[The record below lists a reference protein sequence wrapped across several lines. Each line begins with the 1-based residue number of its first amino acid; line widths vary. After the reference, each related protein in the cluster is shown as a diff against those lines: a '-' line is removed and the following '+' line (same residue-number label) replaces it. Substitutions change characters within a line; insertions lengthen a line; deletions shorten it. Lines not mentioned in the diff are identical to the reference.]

1 MKKINFN
8 SATSVYI
15 TGILITVA
23 AIFIIS
29 GVFFLVLLANKLD
42 TVMSSPSAIT
52 YTYFIMIMDRVI
64 LFAFI
69 FAILP
74 LSFYQWCTKDSKSPS
89 DKLVSTISIFVIFA
103 FIFTFISGELHFLD
117 KYKEGK
123 LENSKLFSTHQ
134 IEMQIFDKMLNNS
147 ANTR

>member
-1 MKKINFN
+1 MKKIEFN
-8 SATSVYI
+8 SATSAYL
-15 TGILITVA
+15 TGILITIV

-52 YTYFIMIMDRVI
+52 YTYFMMIMDRVI

-69 FAILP
+69 FAVLP
-74 LSFYQWCTKDSKSPS
+74 LSFYQWFSKDSKLGT
-89 DKLVSTISIFVIFA
+89 DKIVSVVSVFVIFA
-103 FIFTFISGELHFLD
+103 FILTFVSGELHFLD

-123 LENSKLFSTHQ
+123 LEHSKLFSSHQ

-147 ANTR
+147 ANAR

>member
-8 SATSVYI
+8 SASSAYM
-15 TGILITVA
+15 TGILITVV

-29 GVFFLVLLANKLD
+29 GVVFLALLANKLD
-42 TVMSSPSAIT
+42 TAMSSPSAIT
-52 YTYFIMIMDRVI
+52 YTYFMMIMDRVI

-69 FAILP
+69 FAVLP
-74 LSFYQWCTKDSKSPS
+74 LSFYQWFSKDTKLST
-89 DKLVSTISIFVIFA
+89 DKTVSLISVFVIFA
-103 FIFTFISGELHFLD
+103 FILTFISGELHFLD

-123 LENSKLFSTHQ
+123 LENSKLFSSHQ

-147 ANTR
+147 TNVR

>member
-1 MKKINFN
+1 MKKIEFN
-8 SATSVYI
+8 SATSAYL
-15 TGILITVA
+15 TGILITIV

-52 YTYFIMIMDRVI
+52 YTYFMMIMDRVI

-69 FAILP
+69 FAVLP
-74 LSFYQWCTKDSKSPS
+74 LSFYQWFSKDSKLGT
-89 DKLVSTISIFVIFA
+89 DKIVSVVSVFVIFA
-103 FIFTFISGELHFLD
+103 FILTFVSGELHFLD

-123 LENSKLFSTHQ
+123 LENSKLFSSHQ
-134 IEMQIFDKMLNNS
+134 IEMQIFDQMLNNS
-147 ANTR
+147 ANAR